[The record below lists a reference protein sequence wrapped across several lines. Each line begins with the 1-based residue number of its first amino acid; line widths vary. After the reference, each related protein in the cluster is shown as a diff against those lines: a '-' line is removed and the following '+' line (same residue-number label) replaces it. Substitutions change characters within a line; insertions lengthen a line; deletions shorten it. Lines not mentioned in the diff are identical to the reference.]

1 MGGRDMGMPGVS
13 ADPREIRD
21 RLEAACR
28 RISELFREMP
38 LSEPSDA
45 SLAHTLEAE
54 TALSFFALSQLCPP
68 GFFAG
73 QLRLLEQGH
82 LPEPR
87 CDAADGDD
95 APWKEAQWPQ
105 LAALTRTA
113 LGRAGLSLFSPR
125 HLSGPAAL
133 GVCLRAFLDMPPLDR
148 DCAARLLL
156 EKLNDFAAGRGRA
169 LRFGVVPSWLA
180 RLMAGL
186 AGIRPGESLCDCLA
200 GEGSLLSGVALG
212 LPLADRVYCTARE
225 ASTPLGVL
233 LLHLSGIPAVLPARD
248 EHSLRLSENEIG
260 ESPAREIED
269 GGSCHVALSA
279 GPAFL
284 RSSEGTVELDGV
296 CRHVSEALAATG
308 RAVLLTR
315 LGPLFREN
323 EEASVR
329 SRLVERNLLD
339 VVIQLPSNVV
349 HQHNAA
355 HALLVF
361 DRRREAGGPRAGEE
375 GIFMADFSGQ
385 GRRSRSLTY
394 FEEAHVRQ
402 ALELATAR
410 QESSGVCRCVPRDAV
425 LRQNVWLPS
434 RYLLSPSTGS
444 QERVRQYR
452 ARVAAFES
460 ELQATEARVDA
471 LLARLERISA

>member
-1 MGGRDMGMPGVS
+1 MDRHDMGAFGANVDPGD
-13 ADPREIRD
+13 ARE

-28 RISELFREMP
+28 QVGDLYRDLP
-38 LSEPSDA
+38 LSDTRDA
-45 SLAHTLEAE
+45 SLVHTLEAE

-68 GFFAG
+68 GYFAG
-73 QLRLLEQGH
+73 QLRLLERGD
-82 LPEPR
+82 LPGPR
-87 CDAADGDD
+87 RDAADAEDV
-95 APWKEAQWPQ
+95 PWKEAQWPQ
-105 LAALTRTA
+105 LAALIRTA

-125 HLSGPAAL
+125 HLNGPAAL
-133 GVCLRAFLDMPPLDR
+133 GVCLRAFLDMPSLDR

-156 EKLNDFAAGRGRA
+156 EKLNDYAAGRGRA
-169 LRFGVVPSWLA
+169 LRFGVVPPWLA

-186 AGIRPGESLCDCLA
+186 AAIRPGESLCDCLA
-200 GEGSLLSGVALG
+200 GEGSLLSEAVLH
-212 LPLADRVYCTARE
+212 LPLADRVYCAARE

-248 EHSLRLSENEIG
+248 ERPLELPEDRAG
-260 ESPAREIED
+260 EMRAREIES

-284 RSSEGTVELDGV
+284 RSWEGTVELDEV
-296 CRHVSEALAATG
+296 CRHVREALAVTG

-323 EEASVR
+323 EEANVR
-329 SRLVERNLLD
+329 TRLVERNLLD
-339 VVIQLPSNVV
+339 AVIQLPSNVV

-361 DRRREAGGPRAGEE
+361 DRRRESGGPRAGEE
-375 GIFMADFSGQ
+375 TVFMADVSGL

-402 ALELATAR
+402 ALDLAAMR
-410 QESSGVCRCVPRDAV
+410 REVSGVCRAVPRDAV
-425 LRQNVWLPS
+425 LAQNVWLPS
-434 RYLLSPSTGS
+434 RYLLPASDDARAGM
-444 QERVRQYR
+444 RQYR

-460 ELQATEARVDA
+460 ELQATEARLDA
-471 LLARLERISA
+471 LLARLEQISA